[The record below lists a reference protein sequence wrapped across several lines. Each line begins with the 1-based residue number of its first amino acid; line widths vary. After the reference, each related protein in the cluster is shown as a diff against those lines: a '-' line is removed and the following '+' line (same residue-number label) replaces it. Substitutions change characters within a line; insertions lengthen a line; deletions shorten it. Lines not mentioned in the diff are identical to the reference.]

1 MIFEFGLKD
10 SIDILIVAI
19 LLFQTYK
26 LLRGTSGMN
35 VFIGVLIFIIIWFS
49 VSFVFQMELLGSIMN
64 KFVNVGAIVL
74 VILFQDEIR
83 GFMSKFGSK
92 RKSKGL
98 LGYIRKLFF
107 SKKAHET
114 INYISEITDACKT
127 LSKSKT
133 GAIIVIQNDA
143 DLSAYAKTG
152 EKIEAYIKARLIEN
166 IFFKNTPLH
175 DGAMIIANNRIK
187 AVGCI
192 LPISH
197 TQDIPKNLG
206 LRHRAA
212 LGISQK
218 TDATTIVVSEETGQ
232 ISLSERGKLY
242 FNISAEELLFF
253 LTNGVD
259 VENKK

>member
-10 SIDILIVAI
+10 IIDILIVAV

-35 VFIGVLIFIIIWFS
+35 IFIGVLIFIVIWFF

-74 VILFQDEIR
+74 VILFQDEIKA
-83 GFMSKFGSK
+83 FMSKFGSK
-92 RKSKGL
+92 RQSRGL
-98 LGYIRKLFF
+98 LGHIRKFFF

-143 DLSAYAKTG
+143 DLSAYTKTG

-166 IFFKNTPLH
+166 IFF
-175 DGAMIIANNRIK
+175 
-187 AVGCI
+187 
-192 LPISH
+192 
-197 TQDIPKNLG
+197 
-206 LRHRAA
+206 
-212 LGISQK
+212 
-218 TDATTIVVSEETGQ
+218 
-232 ISLSERGKLY
+232 
-242 FNISAEELLFF
+242 
-253 LTNGVD
+253 
-259 VENKK
+259 